1 LGTAHRVGVIHR
13 DFKPGNVVLI
23 PEGDASPVRVAIT
36 DFGLAFRSGAGANMA
51 TTQFAITQGILGTPA
66 YMAPEQI
73 EGRDVTAAT
82 DIYALG
88 LVIHEMVTGALP
100 FASEPLLSMVI
111 RRMHQPVPSPRE
123 LIPSLDPLWDS
134 AILRCL
140 ERDPRDRFQGVGEV
154 VGALRGLPESKSPN
168 RTYSNPHLQQGGTTG
183 AQWTSRDARAGET
196 LPFTRPSSARSI
208 WAIAGISLALIS
220 GVGIGFRAYSQKGSN
235 STAPVS
241 AAVGARSA
249 RLSAAVLTLQNVG
262 SPEQVWLGTAIAEML
277 TTEMAAGDRMRLI
290 SGEDVARTET
300 DLSLVNAQSYGA
312 GTLQKIGTNLGC
324 DFVVDGSFLASGGRP
339 VDSVRVDLRLQ
350 DSRSGETL
358 LSFADSGTISDIPD
372 LVKRVGGTLREKLGI
387 QGPTDEEASTAKAA
401 MPGNAEAMRL
411 YSDGL
416 AKLRMQDAQD
426 ARADLQKAVSLEPLF
441 ALGHDALA
449 GAWQFLGYDE
459 SARQEAKLAVD
470 LSIGLSQLERRSI
483 EGRYRK
489 VTADWDK
496 AIGIYSSL
504 WGVYDDNPDY
514 ALELAS
520 VQTSAGKGH
529 DALSTLLKLQARPDL
544 KSDPRVD
551 LAEAIA
557 AESLADVKLQQ
568 TASARAAQEAT
579 QRGARL
585 LAAQAYWQNCA
596 ALFALGQLKDAE
608 TACRQ
613 GSQTADYDSGQQ
625 VRARN
630 LTILSEIMKSEGQDA
645 QAMEFRKQALAI
657 ARQIGSRK
665 DIIGALMNLANL
677 LAQEGETAEAL
688 KNEQEAIAIA
698 REIGDKQQLIG
709 LEGNLA
715 SDLTTQGDYDQAKA
729 FDEDALKTAREV
741 GDKGGIAT
749 ALQNLGALSLLT
761 GDLSSAEKQI
771 TDGLSVSQAA
781 QLQGITAGGWS
792 NLGDLQTVKGQFD
805 DARSSYEKA
814 QSLFRQIGD
823 RADVAATQLSL
834 AKVALEVGDA
844 GRAVDL
850 GGQSMKEFQS
860 EKLPD
865 NEADARNTIAR
876 AQVEQGKLTDA
887 FSNLDAAGKLPVED
901 RTIRASLATTKAR
914 LEGRGG
920 NPAEGLK
927 ELDAQLSEAAKAKLP
942 GVAFEIRL
950 AQVEITALTDPISAV
965 AAAVALERDARASA
979 YVSVAQQAARLEGSL
994 PASKP
999 PSSPAN
1005 SSHAKLQN

>member
-1 LGTAHRVGVIHR
+1 
-13 DFKPGNVVLI
+13 
-23 PEGDASPVRVAIT
+23 
-36 DFGLAFRSGAGANMA
+36 
-51 TTQFAITQGILGTPA
+51 
-66 YMAPEQI
+66 MAPEQI

-168 RTYSNPHLQQGGTTG
+168 RTYSNPHL
-183 AQWTSRDARAGET
+183 AARRNNWRAMDQPRCARG
-196 LPFTRPSSARSI
+196 RNASVHAPSSARSI
-208 WAIAGISLALIS
+208 WAIAGIISLALIS

-277 TTEMAAGDRMRLI
+277 TTEMAAGDRMRLDLGRGRRQDGDG
-290 SGEDVARTET
+290 SFPGQRTE
-300 DLSLVNAQSYGA
+300 LWRRHAAENRHEFGLRFCG
-312 GTLQKIGTNLGC
+312 GR
-324 DFVVDGSFLASGGRP
+324 FFLASGGRP

-496 AIGIYSSL
+496 AIEIYSSL

-834 AKVALEVGDA
+834 AEVALEVGDA

-901 RTIRASLATTKAR
+901 RTIRASLAITKAR
-914 LEGRGG
+914 LEGRRG